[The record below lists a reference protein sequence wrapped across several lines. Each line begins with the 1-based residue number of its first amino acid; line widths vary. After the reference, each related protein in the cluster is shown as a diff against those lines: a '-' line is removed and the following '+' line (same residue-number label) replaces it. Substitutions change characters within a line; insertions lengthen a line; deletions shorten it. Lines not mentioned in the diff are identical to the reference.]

1 MTQQTTRQIP
11 DAPDLYDAKGSCEL
25 CSGSIVKHRIHP
37 ANFASHAREHKRQG
51 DPVELWYP
59 AGIYQG
65 SDPPTVFKIV
75 LPEGGAAQ

>member
-37 ANFASHAREHKRQG
+37 ANFASHAE
-51 DPVELWYP
+51 E
-59 AGIYQG
+59 
-65 SDPPTVFKIV
+65 
-75 LPEGGAAQ
+75 